1 MNEYAQK
8 VLLFLLNIVTEIVDQ
23 VIYLSPLSD
32 SINAKAITVV
42 FGLSLF
48 LYIALSIGIIL
59 STIIY
64 NQKRCLGLP
73 EQIVTTIAGLA
84 YLTGDNFT
92 PIVATYQKELNCT
105 GECLETVGNVG
116 TTLLVASLVLFGM
129 VTAFLRRLS
138 NLNVCNSDS
147 GGDWSSRKA
156 AGQAIALI
164 VELDAWFSIIAGLQ
178 TISPSVC
185 PPQQLQVLWV
195 LYGVT
200 ISIPGIKSKENC
212 CKVIVIAIVIWFSSA
227 IAIIADDNQ
236 PIGCLFDCGFTE
248 DHTLSDDC
256 NEKAEHGARI
266 GLLFLALIPL
276 AIISVSLIV
285 HKVKKICK

>member
-1 MNEYAQK
+1 M
-8 VLLFLLNIVTEIVDQ
+8 
-23 VIYLSPLSD
+23 
-32 SINAKAITVV
+32 
-42 FGLSLF
+42 F

-59 STIIY
+59 STIINY

-73 EQIVTTIAGLA
+73 EQIVTTVAGLA
-84 YLTGDNFT
+84 YLNGDNFT

-138 NLNVCNSDS
+138 NLNVCNPDS

-156 AGQAIALI
+156 VRQAIALI

-178 TISPSVC
+178 IISPSVC

-195 LYGVT
+195 LYSVT
-200 ISIPGIKSKENC
+200 MSIWAILLAVLIVAPGIKSKENC
-212 CKVIVIAIVIWFSSA
+212 CKVIVIVIIIWFSSA

-256 NEKAEHGARI
+256 NEKVEHGARI
-266 GLLFLALIPL
+266 CLLFLALIPL
-276 AIISVSLIV
+276 AIISISLLV

>member
-1 MNEYAQK
+1 MSRITRADCHN
-8 VLLFLLNIVTEIVDQ
+8 
-23 VIYLSPLSD
+23 SCWP
-32 SINAKAITVV
+32 SIFKWWQ
-42 FGLSLF
+42 
-48 LYIALSIGIIL
+48 LYS
-59 STIIY
+59 
-64 NQKRCLGLP
+64 NCC
-73 EQIVTTIAGLA
+73 
-84 YLTGDNFT
+84 N
-92 PIVATYQKELNCT
+92 QKELNCT

-138 NLNVCNSDS
+138 NLNVCNPDS

-156 AGQAIALI
+156 VRQAIALI

-178 TISPSVC
+178 IISPSVC

-195 LYGVT
+195 LYSVT
-200 ISIPGIKSKENC
+200 MSIWAILLAVLIVAPGIKSKENC
-212 CKVIVIAIVIWFSSA
+212 CKVIVIVIIIWFSSA

-256 NEKAEHGARI
+256 NEKVEHGARI
-266 GLLFLALIPL
+266 CLLFLALIPL
-276 AIISVSLIV
+276 AIISISLLV
-285 HKVKKICK
+285 HKVKKICKWLHRE